1 MNKKKSK
8 ALAFLLAASLLVPS
22 VNGIVSAAELDNVKS
37 TDKVVASQEA
47 TNPDG
52 SDTSTQDP
60 LTQNVA
66 KIGDKEYAT
75 LKEAINNAGEG
86 ATITLLGNVTE
97 DITVNKNITI
107 DGQNKYTISGYT
119 ILEKGKL
126 ENVTLKAGEDK
137 VRILLIGSESKN
149 TILMNNVTIVYS
161 VDKRYYETSMVCG
174 NESNIRIENCTFTN
188 YPNNGENVNMVSEW
202 SYGLSLAPQKDK
214 QGKLIKYNKGN
225 VEIINNTFDGAFRTM
240 IPSING
246 NVTIKGNTFKNR
258 VETVAEGPTGG
269 AGPQATCITTDDKT
283 KNKFFIQNNI
293 FDNAGA
299 FLFQDIADVRGNT
312 FKFDRFSA
320 HYIQRRRHVENKEID
335 LRNNIFEMGENK
347 LKIMDSASTPVILPA
362 NVNAIAFWT
371 WSSAEGTVDP
381 NQINLSNYEY
391 KFNGDGTK
399 TYYPS
404 SEKALKEFVNPRDVN
419 DTSVRNKEKVVV
431 SDNMT
436 IEAET
441 AVDIPK
447 DKNITIEVPK
457 GKTLTLNSA
466 GAIDVTGSLT
476 ISGDGEVEIAKSGEV
491 SVNKDATLNITT
503 NVDNKGTI
511 DNNGAINN
519 GGRISNSGKLTNN
532 SQINNSGKI
541 SNSGEIVSESGKKGE
556 ISNSGTIATQE
567 GGSIERNDINK
578 EGNGTTVSPN
588 EYKPVEIKEAYK
600 TSNSITMSVDDLGK
614 FNKLGEVEFTIVE
627 GSVTESRGGN
637 WVRAIDG
644 KVTFDGLNPNTK
656 YTVFARYKGLGNT
669 EVKMEVSTLSPS
681 TGGGGVVAPTYTH
694 EEIIGSDRYDTAAKI
709 ADKLGS
715 YDNVVLVNAES
726 SMSDGLSAS
735 GLAGKENGA
744 ILLTKKDSIP
754 KATMDRIKKVKKV
767 YIIGGEAAISAKVAN
782 ELTAA
787 RIKVERLG
795 GKDRVE
801 TSEIVAKKLGNY
813 SDAFVVNGFK
823 GEADAMSASAIAAK
837 KGAPILLTNGKTS
850 THAKKS
856 GVEYYVIGGNSVVD
870 KSIADKYN
878 AEVLA
883 GKDRYATNKEVI
895 NEFYSGSDK
904 VYIANGDKL
913 VDVLTASPLAKKD
926 GIVLVNEKSDKSIL
940 KGKNTVQVGGMDF
953 EIEFEK

>member
-37 TDKVVASQEA
+37 MDKVVASQEA

-75 LKEAINNAGEG
+75 LTEAINNAAEG
-86 ATITLLGNVTE
+86 ATIELLGDVTE

-107 DGQNKYTISGYT
+107 DGNKSDGTICEIKGSMSITNGN
-119 ILEKGKL
+119 IINVKLVQDGEKHLLNLGSENKDNKINL
-126 ENVTLKAGEDK
+126 TNVTF
-137 VRILLIGSESKN
+137 
-149 TILMNNVTIVYS
+149 VYG
-161 VDKRYYETSMVCG
+161 VDAYIKEVAVHIKEG
-174 NESNIRIENCTFTN
+174 NDADIKIENCLFTN
-188 YPNNGENVNMVSEW
+188 SANNGNAIS
-202 SYGLSLAPQKDK
+202 
-214 QGKLIKYNKGN
+214 N
-225 VEIINNTFDGAFRTM
+225 VEKWSFGMYMGNQNENAEFRFINNHFDGTFRTM
-240 IPSING
+240 LANLNG
-246 NVTIKGNTFKNR
+246 KCIVEGNTFKN
-258 VETVAEGPTGG
+258 TVFSVKNIYKDDKGQINILENNE
-269 AGPQATCITTDDKT
+269 ATCITISESEIKPYTDISIIK
-283 KNKFFIQNNI
+283 NNI
-293 FDNAGA
+293 NNSGA
-299 FLFQDIADVRGNT
+299 LYFPHAENVVVENNNIDYSDFQ
-312 FKFDRFSA
+312 
-320 HYIQRRRHVENKEID
+320 HYIQVSGRSTVD
-335 LRNNIFEMGENK
+335 LDIRNNNFNLGNNK
-347 LKIMDSASTPVILPA
+347 IVAVDTEKAIVRFPDNMKVLNYWAWRDTPKEVRPPDYSSYVYCYNTDGSRTFYPESEAALREFINPTLGNIAVDTDEKIVISNDITIKTAIKNDKKNTELKIP
-362 NVNAIAFWT
+362 
-371 WSSAEGTVDP
+371 EG
-381 NQINLSNYEY
+381 
-391 KFNGDGTK
+391 
-399 TYYPS
+399 
-404 SEKALKEFVNPRDVN
+404 
-419 DTSVRNKEKVVV
+419 
-431 SDNMT
+431 
-436 IEAET
+436 
-441 AVDIPK
+441 
-447 DKNITIEVPK
+447 KNITIEIPK
-457 GKTLTLNSA
+457 GKTITVDSINDTNILGTLNFE
-466 GAIDVTGSLT
+466 
-476 ISGDGEVEIAKSGEV
+476 GEGKVVI
-491 SVNKDATLNITT
+491 NKDAKVEVGGTGKLNVEIP
-503 NVDNKGTI
+503 I
-511 DNNGAINN
+511 ENNGAIKND
-519 GGRISNSGKLTNN
+519 
-532 SQINNSGKI
+532 
-541 SNSGEIVSESGKKGE
+541 GEITVDLG
-556 ISNSGTIATQE
+556 N
-567 GGSIERNDINK
+567 GSITGNK
-578 EGNGTTVSPN
+578 IEGNGKVDY
-588 EYKPVEIKEAYK
+588 EY
-600 TSNSITMSVDDLGK
+600 
-614 FNKLGEVEFTIVE
+614 
-627 GSVTESRGGN
+627 
-637 WVRAIDG
+637 
-644 KVTFDGLNPNTK
+644 
-656 YTVFARYKGLGNT
+656 
-669 EVKMEVSTLSPS
+669 PS
-681 TGGGGVVAPTYTH
+681 YPSYPSKPTYTH

-715 YDNVVLVNAES
+715 YNNVVLVNAES

-754 KATMDRIKKVKKV
+754 KETMDRIKKVKKV
-767 YIIGGEAAISAKVAN
+767 YIIGGEAAISAKVVN

-787 RIKVERLG
+787 GIKVERLG

-913 VDVLTASPLAKKD
+913 VDALTASPLAKKD

-953 EIEFEK
+953 KIEFEK

>member
-107 DGQNKYTISGYT
+107 DGKKTYKIIGNT
-119 ILEKGKL
+119 KL
-126 ENVTLKAGEDK
+126 ENGTLKNTTLKPKDDDK
-137 VRILLIGSESKN
+137 TGSVLQIGSTAEN
-149 TILMNNVTIVYS
+149 TINMYGVTVEYS
-161 VDKRYYETSMVCG
+161 VVNRSGGSNVIAG
-174 NESNIRIENCTFTN
+174 NNSNITIENCLFTN
-188 YPNNGENVNMVSEW
+188 NPNNGENTIDVSNW
-202 SYGLSLAPQKDK
+202 SFGLSMGT
-214 QGKLIKYNKGN
+214 QGSKGSFTFR
-225 VEIINNTFDGAFRTM
+225 NNEFRGAFRTM
-240 IPSING
+240 LPSING
-246 NVTIKGNTFKNR
+246 KVTIDNNTFIN
-258 VETVAEGPTGG
+258 TVQSVVPGTVTGSDKE
-269 AGPQATCITTDDKT
+269 ATCITTEKT
-283 KNKFFIQNNI
+283 ANDEFIITNNT

-299 FLFQDIADVRGNT
+299 FYFQNIGNVSGNI
-312 FKFDRFSA
+312 FKGDKFQ
-320 HYIQRRRHVENKEID
+320 HYIQENGKVGKNLD
-335 LRNNIFEMGENK
+335 LTNNTFINGDNVLLIYDRYKSE
-347 LKIMDSASTPVILPA
+347 VILPVGQIA
-362 NVNAIAFWT
+362 INGWSVVTIDITEYAYSCNA
-371 WSSAEGTVDP
+371 
-381 NQINLSNYEY
+381 
-391 KFNGDGTK
+391 DGSK
-399 TYYPS
+399 TFYPTS
-404 SEKALKEFVNPRDVN
+404 KEALKEFVNPRTNSDGETNTYANEGDKIVISEDMIID
-419 DTSVRNKEKVVV
+419 DTKSL
-431 SDNMT
+431 T
-436 IEAET
+436 ISE
-441 AVDIPK
+441 D
-447 DKNITIEVPK
+447 ITIEVPA
-457 GKTLTLNSA
+457 GKTLTLDSEDAMN
-466 GAIDVTGSLT
+466 ITGTLNLV
-476 ISGDGEVEIAKSGEV
+476 GDGKVVINKGAELNVGDTGKLNVEIPVE
-491 SVNKDATLNITT
+491 
-503 NVDNKGTI
+503 
-511 DNNGAINN
+511 NNGTMDNAGEIIIDTNN
-519 GGRISNSGKLTNN
+519 GGITGNN
-532 SQINNSGKI
+532 P
-541 SNSGEIVSESGKKGE
+541 
-556 ISNSGTIATQE
+556 T
-567 GGSIERNDINK
+567 
-578 EGNGTTVSPN
+578 GNGKV
-588 EYKPVEIKEAYK
+588 EYE
-600 TSNSITMSVDDLGK
+600 
-614 FNKLGEVEFTIVE
+614 
-627 GSVTESRGGN
+627 
-637 WVRAIDG
+637 
-644 KVTFDGLNPNTK
+644 
-656 YTVFARYKGLGNT
+656 YT
-669 EVKMEVSTLSPS
+669 PS
-681 TGGGGVVAPTYTH
+681 YPSYPSKPTYTH
-694 EEIIGSDRYDTAAKI
+694 EEIIGSDRYETAAKI

-767 YIIGGEAAISAKVAN
+767 YIIGGEAAISQKVSDEITKN
-782 ELTAA
+782 VPNV
-787 RIKVERLG
+787 KVERLG
-795 GKDRVE
+795 GKTRVE

-837 KGAPILLTNGKTS
+837 KGVPILLTNGKTS

-913 VDVLTASPLAKKD
+913 VDALTASPLAKKD

>member
-37 TDKVVASQEA
+37 MDKVVASQEA

-66 KIGDKEYAT
+66 KIGNEEYAT

-107 DGQNKYTISGYT
+107 DGKKTYKIIGNT
-119 ILEKGKL
+119 KL
-126 ENVTLKAGEDK
+126 ENGTLKNTTLKPKDDDK
-137 VRILLIGSESKN
+137 TGSVLQIGSTAEN
-149 TILMNNVTIVYS
+149 TINMYGVTVEYS
-161 VDKRYYETSMVCG
+161 VVNRSGGSNVIAG
-174 NESNIRIENCTFTN
+174 NNSNITIENCLFTN
-188 YPNNGENVNMVSEW
+188 NPNNGENTIDVSNW
-202 SYGLSLAPQKDK
+202 SFGLSMGT
-214 QGKLIKYNKGN
+214 QGSKGSFTFR
-225 VEIINNTFDGAFRTM
+225 NNEFRGAFRTM
-240 IPSING
+240 LPSING
-246 NVTIKGNTFKNR
+246 KVTIDNNTFIN
-258 VETVAEGPTGG
+258 TVQSVVPGTTDG
-269 AGPQATCITTDDKT
+269 AKKEATCITTGYTENDSFT
-283 KNKFFIQNNI
+283 ITNNT

-299 FLFQDIADVRGNT
+299 FLFQKTANVTKNT
-312 FKFDRFSA
+312 FKGEKFI
-320 HYIQRRRHVENKEID
+320 HYIQLKGYAGGNLD
-335 LRNNIFEMGENK
+335 LTDNIFEMGNNAVCSMDTIDAEILLPVGELAYNYWAWDSLEELTDPTKANLDNYKYSFENDK
-347 LKIMDSASTPVILPA
+347 NRV
-362 NVNAIAFWT
+362 
-371 WSSAEGTVDP
+371 
-381 NQINLSNYEY
+381 
-391 KFNGDGTK
+391 
-399 TYYPS
+399 YYPT
-404 SEKALKEFVNPRDVN
+404 SEKALKAFVNPKPNIPIIGVN
-419 DTSVRNKEKVVV
+419 NNEKVVI
-431 SDNMT
+431 SENIT
-436 IEAET
+436 IDKET
-441 AVDIPK
+441 ALNIPK

-457 GKTLTLNSA
+457 GKTLTLSSA
-466 GAIDVTGSLT
+466 DAIDVTGSLT
-476 ISGDGEVEIAKSGEV
+476 ISGDGEVVIAKSGEV
-491 SVNKDATLNITT
+491 SVKENASLSIETK
-503 NVDNKGTI
+503 V
-511 DNNGAINN
+511 DNNG
-519 GGRISNSGKLTNN
+519 S
-532 SQINNSGKI
+532 INNSGKL
-541 SNSGEIVSESGKKGE
+541 SNSGTLTNTGT
-556 ISNSGTIATQE
+556 ISNSGTMSNSSKIDNKGTMSNSGTVANLKD
-567 GGSIERNDINK
+567 GSV
-578 EGNGTTVSPN
+578 EGNPITKVDNGETIAPN
-588 EYKPVEIKEAYK
+588 DVKDIKFKDASK
-600 TSNSITMSVDDLGK
+600 SLNSITVSIEDLGG

-627 GSVTESRGGN
+627 GSVTESRGGI

-644 KVTFDGLNPNTK
+644 KVTFDGLNSNTK

-715 YDNVVLVNAES
+715 YNNVVLVNAES

-787 RIKVERLG
+787 GIKVERLG

-823 GEADAMSASAIAAK
+823 GEADAMSASAIAARYE
-837 KGAPILLTNGKTS
+837 APILLTNGKTS

-856 GVEYYVIGGNSVVD
+856 GVEYYVVGGTSVVN

-878 AEVLA
+878 AERLA
-883 GKDRYATNKEVI
+883 GKDRYATNREVI
-895 NEFYSGSDK
+895 DEFYSGSDK
-904 VYIANGDKL
+904 LYLANGETL
-913 VDVLTASPLAKKD
+913 VDALTASTIAKNH
-926 GIVLVNEKSDKSIL
+926 GIVLVNKKSDNSVL
-940 KGKNTVQVGGMDF
+940 KDKNTVQIGGMDF
-953 EIEFEK
+953 EIDFDK